1 MGYDRTEMIETIRGT
16 ITDIRDGCVI
26 VETSGIGYRVYVTP
40 ILAADVEVGKEI
52 ILHTSYLTR
61 EERQYLYGFRSR
73 IERELFDVLLT
84 VSGIGAKTALALLGL
99 QADQVISSIAVGDER
114 VLKTIPGIGTKTA
127 KRVILE
133 LRDKLGKEFIG
144 QLEAIASLEGLG
156 DIDGTFKPAGIPLD
170 ALEALE
176 NLGYNRTEAL
186 QRIHL
191 AKTELGDE
199 AKLEEIIRVALKA
212 GE

>member
-1 MGYDRTEMIETIRGT
+1 MIDTVRGT
-16 ITDIRDGCVI
+16 IIDVREGCII
-26 VETSGIGYRVYVTP
+26 VEAAGIGYRVQVTTT
-40 ILAADVEVGKEI
+40 LAAEADAGKEI
-52 ILHTSYLTR
+52 ILHTSHLTR
-61 EERQYLYGFRSR
+61 EERQYLYGFRTR

-99 QADQVISSIAVGDER
+99 QADQVISSIVVGDER

-144 QLEAIASLEGLG
+144 QLESIGFVEGFDGFDGIAR
-156 DIDGTFKPAGIPLD
+156 PAGIPYD

-186 QRIHL
+186 QRIRL
-191 AKTELGDE
+191 AKSELGDE
-199 AKLEEIIRVALKA
+199 APLEDIIKSALKPA
-212 GE
+212 E